1 MATSNYD
8 TQCLIGEGTK
18 QLIVLLCPDDPVFVL
33 LTLNR
38 LVLDRFVQRIKT
50 ATPLPHQIDAE
61 GCQITC

>member
-18 QLIVLLCPDDPVFVL
+18 QHNLLLCPDDPVFVL

-38 LVLDRFVQRIKT
+38 LALDRFVQRIKT
-50 ATPLPHQIDAE
+50 ATPLPHQIDA
-61 GCQITC
+61 GGSQITC